1 MKKGG
6 DIMKK
11 ALSMTIVFVMLFSL
25 CATAFAEAATFAI
38 GSSVRTSSLT
48 ISGTTANCTSVYSD
62 SSDSTTKIVITQTLE
77 KQSLLWTWKTVGGTR
92 TKTVNGSTA
101 TLTGKVSGLESG
113 TYRVKTVFKVT
124 ADGKTENITVY
135 SAEKEI

>member
-1 MKKGG
+1 MYKHIYI
-6 DIMKK
+6 DN
-11 ALSMTIVFVMLFSL
+11 S
-25 CATAFAEAATFAI
+25 
-38 GSSVRTSSLT
+38 
-48 ISGTTANCTSVYSD
+48 N
-62 SSDSTTKIVITQTLE
+62 STTKIVITQTLE
-77 KQSLLWTWKTVGGTR
+77 KQSFLWTWKTVGGTR

-124 ADGKTENITVY
+124 ADGETETITVY

>member
-1 MKKGG
+1 
-6 DIMKK
+6 
-11 ALSMTIVFVMLFSL
+11 MLDSVCRCVNL
-25 CATAFAEAATFAI
+25 CYRFKHKNKHPYNI
-38 GSSVRTSSLT
+38 RN
-48 ISGTTANCTSVYSD
+48 NCNMYKHIYIDNSN
-62 SSDSTTKIVITQTLE
+62 STTKIVITQTLE
-77 KQSLLWTWKTVGGTR
+77 KQSFLWTWKTVGGTR

-124 ADGKTENITVY
+124 ADGETETITVY